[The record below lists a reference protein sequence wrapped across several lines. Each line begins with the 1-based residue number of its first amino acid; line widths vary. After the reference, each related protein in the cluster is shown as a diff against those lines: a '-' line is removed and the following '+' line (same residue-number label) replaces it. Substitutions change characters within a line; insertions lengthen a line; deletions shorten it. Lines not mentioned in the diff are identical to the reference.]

1 MQLNKRWIY
10 GAGAAVATAALL
22 AWAFAPRPVEVEVA
36 AVSQG
41 RFESSI
47 DEDGKTRLRDRYVV
61 SAPLAGLLTRITLR
75 EGDVVDANAVVAV
88 LQPVLSPM
96 LDERTLREQQL
107 SVDIAQAQVQRAA
120 ARAGAA
126 RVLLQQARNE
136 VRRSEQLAGQGFISP
151 NKFDNDRLSAQAAQK
166 ELDAANE
173 DRHMADHEVEQARAA
188 LMAVRSPGA
197 AGGRGFALRA
207 PVGGR
212 VMRVVQASETTVA
225 LGAPL
230 LEIGDTR
237 NLEIVAELLTTD
249 AMRVGPGS
257 RVLVERWGG
266 PAPLEGRVRQV
277 EPAAFTKV
285 SALGVEE
292 QRVKVLID
300 IVSPATEWA
309 ALGDAFRVGVRI
321 VTQSV
326 DSAVKVPVGAVFPV
340 AASSVAGNAADPV
353 ATSAGGSAV
362 FVFRQGRAHLVPVQL
377 GGRHGGE
384 AWVSKGLSPQ
394 DVVIVYP
401 SATVKDGAR
410 VTRRTV

>member
-1 MQLNKRWIY
+1 MHLSKRWIY
-10 GAGAAVATAALL
+10 GGAAAVATAALL
-22 AWAFAPRPVEVEVA
+22 AWAFAPRSVEVEVA

-61 SAPLAGLLTRITLR
+61 SAPLAGLLTRIALR
-75 EGDVVDANAVVAV
+75 EGDPVEAGAVVAT

-107 SVDIAQAQVQRAA
+107 RVDIAQAQVQRAA

-126 RVLLQQARNE
+126 RVQLQQARNE
-136 VRRSEQLAGQGFISP
+136 VRRSELLASQGFISP
-151 NKFDNDRLSAQAAQK
+151 NKFDNDRLGVEAAQK

-188 LMAVRSPGA
+188 LMAVRSPTQAGA
-197 AGGRGFALRA
+197 RSFALRA
-207 PVGGR
+207 PIGGR
-212 VMRVVQASETTVA
+212 VMRVVQASETVVT
-225 LGAPL
+225 LGTPL

-237 NLEIVAELLTTD
+237 NLEVVAELLTAD
-249 AMRVGPGS
+249 ALRIGPGS
-257 RVLVERWGG
+257 RVLIERWGG
-266 PAPLEGRVRQV
+266 PTALEGRVRQI

-300 IVSPATEWA
+300 IASPAAEWA

-340 AASSVAGNAADPV
+340 AAAAAASGSGAAD
-353 ATSAGGSAV
+353 GGSAV

-384 AWVSKGLSPQ
+384 AWVSKGLTLD

-401 SATVKDGAR
+401 SAAVKDGAR
-410 VTRRTV
+410 VSRRAV

>member
-1 MQLNKRWIY
+1 MHMSKRWIY
-10 GAGAAVATAALL
+10 GVGAALAAAALL

-36 AVSQG
+36 VVSQG

-61 SAPLAGLLTRITLR
+61 SAPLAGVLSRITLR
-75 EGDVVDANAVVAV
+75 EGDVVDADAVVAT

-107 SVDIAQAQVQRAA
+107 RVDIAQAQVQRAA
-120 ARAGAA
+120 ARVGSA

-136 VRRSEQLAGQGFISP
+136 VQRSEQLAGQGFISP
-151 NKFDNDRLSAQAAQK
+151 NKFDHDRLGVQAAQK
-166 ELDAANE
+166 ELDAAIQ
-173 DRHMADHEVEQARAA
+173 DRHMADHGLDQARAA
-188 LMAVRSPGA
+188 LMAVRSPGQ
-197 AGGRGFALRA
+197 AGARGFALRA
-207 PVGGR
+207 PIAGR
-212 VMRVVQASETTVA
+212 VMRVAQASETTVA
-225 LGAPL
+225 LGTPL
-230 LEIGDTR
+230 LELGDTR

-249 AMRVGPGS
+249 ALRVGPGS
-257 RVLVERWGG
+257 QVVIERWGG
-266 PAPLEGRVRQV
+266 RAALQGRVRQV

-300 IVSPATEWA
+300 IVSPAAEWA
-309 ALGDAFRVGVRI
+309 ALGDGFRVGVRI

-326 DSAVKVPVGAVFPV
+326 DGVVKVPVGAVFPV
-340 AASSVAGNAADPV
+340 AGSDMAQAA
-353 ATSAGGSAV
+353 GSAV
-362 FVFRQGRAHLVPVQL
+362 FVLRQGRAQLVPVQL

-384 AWVSKGLSPQ
+384 AWVSQGLSPQ

-401 SATVKDGAR
+401 SAAVKDGAR
-410 VTRRTV
+410 VARRTV